1 MGPWNSAL
9 VTVSLDMV
17 ARLVDSE
24 DYPSAIRIA
33 SAIVETVANEGMYL
47 TDEEEG
53 FLFDVIFIGE

>member
-17 ARLVDSE
+17 ARLMDND

-33 SAIVETVANEGMYL
+33 GAIVETVANEGMYL
-47 TDEEEG
+47 TEEEEG
-53 FLFDVIFIGE
+53 FLFEVIFIGE

>member
-24 DYPSAIRIA
+24 DYPSAVRIA
-33 SAIVETVANEGMYL
+33 TAIVNTVREEELYL
-47 TDEEEG
+47 TEEEEH
-53 FLFDVIFIGE
+53 FLWNIIFTGV